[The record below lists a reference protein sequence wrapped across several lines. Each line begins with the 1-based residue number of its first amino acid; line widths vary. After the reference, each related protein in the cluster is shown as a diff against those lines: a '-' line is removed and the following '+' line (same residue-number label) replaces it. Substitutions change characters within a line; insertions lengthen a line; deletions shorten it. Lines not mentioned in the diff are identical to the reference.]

1 MSWFDILKYQ
11 QVEPHDIVTRRYDLL
26 DKVRQ
31 LPEFKNK
38 GGGFKKMAKN
48 LKWSL
53 INAAFFNTPIP
64 SKERILL
71 RRLIPYTE
79 MGDESR
85 VFNNVSVAGNRGIRK
100 LPFNLE
106 KGKIG
111 LQGNSSKSFRRHIY
125 ALFKLEISEKE
136 TKFILQTLH
145 INDWYTI
152 NEVEITK
159 DTAEFIRI
167 WKYMAGYTNVTMDLM
182 VWPWPGSRNI
192 LTPYEAY
199 RKFGL
204 PDDFA
209 STGVNV
215 SKAGL
220 DKFIE
225 NVRKHYLD
233 IEAEIESR
241 KFAPQKPFDI
251 GFIHPSNEQ
260 AHRRPKGDE
269 E

>member
-1 MSWFDILKYQ
+1 MNWFDILKQ
-11 QVEPHDIVTRRYDLL
+11 QVEPHDIVTRRWTIL

-31 LPEFKNK
+31 LPEFKGKTEN
-38 GGGFKKMAKN
+38 FKKMAKD

-53 INAAFFNTPIP
+53 INAAFFDTPIP
-64 SKERILL
+64 AKHRVLL

-85 VFNNVSVAGNRGIRK
+85 IFNTVSTAGNRGIRQ

-106 KGKIG
+106 KGKIN
-111 LQGNSSKSFRRHIY
+111 LQGNSSKSFRRQIY
-125 ALFKLEISEKE
+125 ARFKLEISEKE
-136 TKFILQTLH
+136 TKFTLVTVN

-167 WKYMAGYTNVTMDLM
+167 WKYMTGYTSVTMDLD
-182 VWPWPGSRNI
+182 VWPWPGSRNK
-192 LTPYEAY
+192 LTPLEIH
-199 RKFGL
+199 RQFKL
-204 PDDFA
+204 PLHFA
-209 STGVNV
+209 STGGNV
-215 SKAGL
+215 SKEGL

-233 IEAEIESR
+233 IEAENESR

-251 GFIHPSNEQ
+251 GFIHPSNHQE
-260 AHRRPKGDE
+260 HRRPKGDE